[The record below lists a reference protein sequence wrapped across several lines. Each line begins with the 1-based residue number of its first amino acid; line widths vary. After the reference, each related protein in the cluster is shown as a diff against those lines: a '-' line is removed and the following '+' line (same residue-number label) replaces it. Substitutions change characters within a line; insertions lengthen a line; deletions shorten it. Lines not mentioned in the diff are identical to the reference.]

1 MIKEALQEVAE
12 VATALSHQ
20 RFVSEI
26 ELIGDMLVECFKA
39 GNKVM
44 ICGNGGSACDA
55 AHFAEEFTGK
65 FRKTRRP
72 LPVMA
77 LNDPAHITCVANDW
91 SFGHVF
97 SRNVKAFGKAADVII
112 LLSTSGDSEN
122 VIQALIAAQDM
133 HLHTVALLGKD
144 GGFLNNQCEHAIVVP
159 NLKSER
165 IQEAHM
171 TILHILV
178 EYVERKMFPENYED

>member
-1 MIKEALQEVAE
+1 MINKALQEVSD
-12 VATALSHQ
+12 VAMALMNA

-26 ELIGDMLVECFKA
+26 ALVGDMLVECFKA
-39 GNKVM
+39 GNKVL

-91 SFGHVF
+91 NFGHVF
-97 SRNVKAFGKAADVII
+97 SRNVKAFGKPAD
-112 LLSTSGDSEN
+112 
-122 VIQALIAAQDM
+122 
-133 HLHTVALLGKD
+133 
-144 GGFLNNQCEHAIVVP
+144 
-159 NLKSER
+159 
-165 IQEAHM
+165 
-171 TILHILV
+171 
-178 EYVERKMFPENYED
+178 